1 MVTWHSTAREGLA
14 YGMKSQESDSTCW
27 IGQEYWLASDV
38 LKVIKKKNKLRGGGC
53 ADTTAPH
60 RSDLC
65 LNYAGPHDQPC
76 LQGREGGKI

>member
-27 IGQEYWLASDV
+27 IGKEYWLASDV
-38 LKVIKKKNKLRGGGC
+38 LKVIKKKTSSGEVAVQTQLHHTGV
-53 ADTTAPH
+53 T
-60 RSDLC
+60 LC